1 MFRPCTV
8 KDLRHNLKECWDRL
22 VLSAM
27 GTGYGVW
34 RRPHKQVIRN
44 AEIPKG
50 LVYYAVTGAPAVQM
64 DREDIC
70 PHV

>member
-1 MFRPCTV
+1 
-8 KDLRHNLKECWDRL
+8 
-22 VLSAM
+22 M